1 MSSFFS
7 YKSGS
12 SNIRDV
18 NIALQNI
25 FKFQK
30 YYDQTNIE
38 NYNKLFS
45 DLSGF
50 NYTYSFGS
58 GRMAFYSLLKSLSVK
73 KDDEVIIPAYTCVVV
88 ANAIKYIGAKPIYVD
103 INLNNFGIDNNNL
116 KQKITNKT
124 KVICVQHT
132 YGIYSDV
139 KEIKKIIEG
148 KEIFIIE
155 DLAHL
160 LNHQFRENNVGAYS
174 DACYTST
181 DHTKIINTFL
191 GGMAFTNNIEI
202 SKKIKKIYD
211 NSNFL
216 SRFSIFKILFS
227 FIIENILIRPKNY
240 KVGIIFYKIFRKFKF
255 LYSFKDDLITKLPLS
270 HPYPSKLSA
279 PQALIGINQLN
290 KIEKNVKH
298 RKKISI
304 LINKYIG
311 NFSIELLNNTAL
323 LRYPVLV
330 NNRSDIIKI
339 LQTIFENSIWF
350 TTILHNRK
358 NNFNIVDYQLGSCP
372 NAEFACKHVI
382 NFPTH
387 EKIDIKAV
395 ELFFE
400 KNHSII
406 NNNIISIK

>member
-1 MSSFFS
+1 M
-7 YKSGS
+7 K
-12 SNIRDV
+12 DV
-18 NIALQNI
+18 KIALQNI

-30 YYDQTNIE
+30 YYDHKNIE

-45 DLSGF
+45 NLAGF
-50 NYTYSFGS
+50 NYAYSFGS
-58 GRMAFYSLLKSLSVK
+58 GRMAFYSLLESLEVK

-103 INLNNFGIDNNNL
+103 INLNNFGIDINNL
-116 KQKITNKT
+116 KQKITHKT

-139 KEIKKIIEG
+139 KEIKKITEG
-148 KEIFIIE
+148 KEVFIIE

-160 LNHQFRENNVGAYS
+160 LNDKLTENNVGVYS

-181 DHTKIINTFL
+181 DHTKIINTYL

-211 NSNFL
+211 RSNFL

-227 FIIENILIRPKNY
+227 FIIENILIHPKNY
-240 KVGIIFYKIFRKFKF
+240 KIGIIFYKIFRKLKF
-255 LYSFKDDLITKLPLS
+255 IYNFNDDLITKLPLNY
-270 HPYPSKLSA
+270 PYPAKLSA

-290 KIEKNVKH
+290 KIEKNIQH

-304 LINKYIG
+304 LINKYISC
-311 NFSIELLNNTAL
+311 FSIELLNNTGL

-330 NNRSDIIKI
+330 NNASDIMKI
-339 LQTIFENSIWF
+339 CQNIFENSIWF
-350 TTILHNRK
+350 TTVLHNRK
-358 NNFNIVDYQLGSCP
+358 SNFNIVDYQIGSCP

-400 KNHSII
+400 KYNSII
-406 NNNIISIK
+406 NSNIISIK